1 MSRRA
6 PAADGVS
13 TGHARSF
20 SLGSSFE
27 YLVEEDVEA
36 VLERMRRGMPEGK
49 PENGIGA
56 PGPEVAELA
65 GSGRRGWIR
74 DVVDR
79 IASSASSS
87 FNSLRFSGRIA
98 GNQGDLEAD
107 SFVQWEEESGFGV
120 FYRWLAGV

>member
-1 MSRRA
+1 M
-6 PAADGVS
+6 
-13 TGHARSF
+13 
-20 SLGSSFE
+20 
-27 YLVEEDVEA
+27 EA
-36 VLERMRRGMPEGK
+36 VLERMRRGTEGK

-56 PGPEVAELA
+56 PGSEIAELA

-87 FNSLRFSGRIA
+87 FNSLRFSGRI
-98 GNQGDLEAD
+98 GGTNQVDLEAN
-107 SFVQWEEESGFGV
+107 SFVEWEEESGFAV

>member
-1 MSRRA
+1 M
-6 PAADGVS
+6 
-13 TGHARSF
+13 
-20 SLGSSFE
+20 
-27 YLVEEDVEA
+27 EA
-36 VLERMRRGMPEGK
+36 VLERMRRGMVPEGK
-49 PENGIGA
+49 PENGVAA
-56 PGPEVAELA
+56 PGAEVAAEVA

-98 GNQGDLEAD
+98 GNQGDLEAN
-107 SFVQWEEESGFGV
+107 SFVEWEEESGFGV

>member
-1 MSRRA
+1 M
-6 PAADGVS
+6 S
-13 TGHARSF
+13 TGHARSY

-27 YLVEEDVEA
+27 YLVEDDVEA
-36 VLERMRRGMPEGK
+36 VLERMRRGAEGK

-56 PGPEVAELA
+56 PGAEIAEVA

-87 FNSLRFSGRIA
+87 FNSLRFSGRIGA
-98 GNQGDLEAD
+98 NQADLESN
-107 SFVQWEEESGFGV
+107 SFVEWEEESGFAV